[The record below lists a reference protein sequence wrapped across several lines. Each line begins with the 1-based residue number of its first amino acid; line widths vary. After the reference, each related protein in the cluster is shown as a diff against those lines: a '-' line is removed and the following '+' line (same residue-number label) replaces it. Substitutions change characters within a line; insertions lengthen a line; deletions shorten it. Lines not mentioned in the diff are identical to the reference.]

1 MIRHRNYLN
10 VHNLRKGRSFPGK
23 SLKKGIAIITL
34 DLDGDT
40 FGRIQH
46 KALEVQ
52 RFSEAINERSEANS
66 LNNSSD

>member
-1 MIRHRNYLN
+1 MIGHRNYLDI
-10 VHNLRKGRSFPGK
+10 HNLRKGRGFPVK

-34 DLDGDT
+34 DFDGDT
-40 FGRIQH
+40 LGGIQH